1 MSHRVVF
8 GFGNPPSQMLIS
20 LHQRA
25 IFHGVKALYNYQPI
39 NIEGFYLDK
48 CIGVLHSANVMGCH
62 FTEPLQ
68 VNQCPWLDNF
78 GSGSQ
83 SSGRVN
89 IIYKDQQLLVG
100 EDTLHSGSLRALQR
114 SGFQPEGARVLLLG
128 SSLEAQ
134 SIVRSLALT
143 GISQLLILHS
153 SVDRIRVLAS
163 GMKRDNPD
171 LSVMIGNLQSENL
184 QDIMERIDLMI
195 LAIDIDD
202 PVVRAILPARLR
214 LGEEITIID
223 LFASRQPFWE
233 ERDELRILTAQSL
246 LLWQYAEC
254 FRLWNNF
261 DLPRELLTTDEYS
274 PS

>member
-1 MSHRVVF
+1 
-8 GFGNPPSQMLIS
+8 
-20 LHQRA
+20 
-25 IFHGVKALYNYQPI
+25 
-39 NIEGFYLDK
+39 
-48 CIGVLHSANVMGCH
+48 
-62 FTEPLQ
+62 
-68 VNQCPWLDNF
+68 
-78 GSGSQ
+78 
-83 SSGRVN
+83 
-89 IIYKDQQLLVG
+89 
-100 EDTLHSGSLRALQR
+100 
-114 SGFQPEGARVLLLG
+114 
-128 SSLEAQ
+128 
-134 SIVRSLALT
+134 
-143 GISQLLILHS
+143 
-153 SVDRIRVLAS
+153 
-163 GMKRDNPD
+163 MKRDNPD